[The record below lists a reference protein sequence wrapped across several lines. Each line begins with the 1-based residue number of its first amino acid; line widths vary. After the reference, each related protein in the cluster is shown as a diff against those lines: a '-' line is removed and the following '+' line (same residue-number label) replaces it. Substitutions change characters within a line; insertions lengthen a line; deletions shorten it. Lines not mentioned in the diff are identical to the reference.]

1 MPKRSNK
8 VYKEL
13 IADLTERKFLKTIKF
28 SKKKM
33 LELIQRENWHDKISF
48 IISRETVTCKDV
60 LKICETTLNSISDE
74 PENGWLPYTYDCI
87 LNQLFPENIPDKTI
101 PACEAGRLFYLKVLR
116 IFLRYEIENKE
127 FDRSIHIE
135 FLTADEIDKTE
146 SSDEYNRLMQIFEEN
161 YIYEFMRIGQEIT
174 RYKTLSHVSGV
185 HYISL
190 HIGRQLLQVDVP
202 IDIAL
207 VSGAAIGHDIGKYGC
222 KPEEAKRIPYLHYY
236 YTDKYFKKNGMPTIG
251 HIASNHSTWDLELE
265 NLSVE
270 SLVLIYSDFRVKSIN
285 DQEGEEF
292 VQFYDL
298 KDSFDVILNKLD
310 NVDEAKKDRYI
321 KVYNKLKDF
330 EDFML
335 DLGVNID
342 LTTTKLSTRDS
353 KDPALYNSDEA
364 VRCLKNLAVKHNIGV
379 MNKLNSET
387 AFSDILEAARSE
399 GNWKNIRAYMNI
411 FAEYFTYMTQKQK
424 VMTLNFLYE
433 LLMHREGDIRRQS
446 AQLIGN
452 IIANYDEEY
461 RKELPEGVIREQD
474 EINSIKL
481 WEKYLEAIIFPDHKV
496 TVQHKRWLGYTIKFV
511 LRSVLE
517 RCKKEERRKYLESF
531 LCFYKDSNE
540 VADSTAFILLDSIL
554 DLPLSL
560 CTDED
565 IKMLMNFAARL
576 ASRDSL
582 EIQIAIL
589 RIIKCLSESKNYRRE
604 AENLLNACM
613 KYFDS
618 DETLSMKY
626 LKYEI
631 SKNLNLPI
639 KDEKGLAHAIYN
651 DPNTISKIFLENLK
665 SATPWVVKAVNIE
678 LLLNQILLG
687 SNNQLLQV
695 AAHFSNLI
703 KVSERVI
710 VRHAAGQALL
720 SIITKLSLSERN
732 EIAVELSK
740 GLEIG
745 QYEFSKYLP
754 DYLGVLALH
763 LHPNELDEL
772 MHDFRRLLNSTNER
786 VGSVTLNTLGIM
798 LQHYSQYKGR
808 FNESNEAYIKRRDE
822 ILGLIMKGLSNY
834 NEMISQE
841 AFLVIGQFLFGSSKL
856 TLEDKYSIFKV
867 IYKKMLILIMD
878 QKETGLSFF
887 NRAASLNHIYRFL
900 SDYLFLNNEIRIPII
915 DKIAFFPGTFDPFSL
930 GHKGIVKEIRD
941 LGFEVYLAI
950 DEFSWSKKTQPKLVR
965 RKIVS
970 MSEADEKNVYL
981 FPDDIPINLA
991 NPQDLKK
998 LRELFPGR
1006 EIYIVVG
1013 SDVIENA
1020 SSYKAPPEEN
1030 SIHGFHHIIFKRT
1043 LDVQN
1048 LKSKK
1053 KSTSILTGKLIE
1065 LMLPPYLEE
1074 ISSSQIRE
1082 NVDYN
1087 RDISNLI
1094 EPLAESYIY
1103 DNSLYLREPRYKHI
1117 IGSRQ
1122 IKFEVIKEFNGPLID
1137 ELTKTLFH
1145 EQNCKENSKDY
1156 IRSYLGRK
1164 GVNAVVI
1171 RDGSKNDIPVAIATF
1186 HEVAMSDLFAEFEN
1200 IKLASH
1206 IRGITSGRI
1215 VILSGLAYSYD
1226 SPIKN
1231 ADQLVLTEALA
1242 YCLEHGFTF
1251 AIYHRHIGEINARLA
1266 LLLKRQGFQLIKVN
1280 GAENHI
1286 YTVDMKYPV
1295 SLHKDIVTVIK
1306 DPFNER
1312 ERVLNAIEEAHRR
1325 MQYSLTKL
1333 YPGNLVLSFDAK
1345 VMHHRIVDLITKNN
1359 KVPNEPLKVRQLGE
1373 FMCVPFGKILSGMVV
1388 PNTVTKS
1395 LHTDKRFDPA
1405 IARFEI
1411 TEFPNY
1417 SPLFY
1422 QIRTIK
1428 SFQRP
1433 VLLVDDLLHKGYRL
1447 RKLDPLFRQE
1457 NLQVSKI
1464 IVGLLSGRGKD
1475 LMTLQKREVESVY
1488 FIPNLRSWF
1497 VESNMYP
1504 FIGGDSVLREGHN
1517 NKGFLPSINL
1527 ILPYVAPSFLMD
1539 TPKSALYDFSMT
1551 CLTNAK
1557 NILKAIEEEYQIVYE
1572 RKLTLN
1578 RQSEA
1583 ILSIRYPDKGGDM
1596 SYDINMSPSEYVS
1609 SDIEM
1614 LQRLENII
1622 LR

>member
-1 MPKRSNK
+1 
-8 VYKEL
+8 
-13 IADLTERKFLKTIKF
+13 
-28 SKKKM
+28 
-33 LELIQRENWHDKISF
+33 
-48 IISRETVTCKDV
+48 
-60 LKICETTLNSISDE
+60 
-74 PENGWLPYTYDCI
+74 
-87 LNQLFPENIPDKTI
+87 
-101 PACEAGRLFYLKVLR
+101 
-116 IFLRYEIENKE
+116 
-127 FDRSIHIE
+127 
-135 FLTADEIDKTE
+135 
-146 SSDEYNRLMQIFEEN
+146 
-161 YIYEFMRIGQEIT
+161 
-174 RYKTLSHVSGV
+174 
-185 HYISL
+185 
-190 HIGRQLLQVDVP
+190 
-202 IDIAL
+202 
-207 VSGAAIGHDIGKYGC
+207 
-222 KPEEAKRIPYLHYY
+222 
-236 YTDKYFKKNGMPTIG
+236 
-251 HIASNHSTWDLELE
+251 
-265 NLSVE
+265 
-270 SLVLIYSDFRVKSIN
+270 
-285 DQEGEEF
+285 
-292 VQFYDL
+292 
-298 KDSFDVILNKLD
+298 
-310 NVDEAKKDRYI
+310 
-321 KVYNKLKDF
+321 
-330 EDFML
+330 
-335 DLGVNID
+335 
-342 LTTTKLSTRDS
+342 
-353 KDPALYNSDEA
+353 
-364 VRCLKNLAVKHNIGV
+364 
-379 MNKLNSET
+379 
-387 AFSDILEAARSE
+387 
-399 GNWKNIRAYMNI
+399 
-411 FAEYFTYMTQKQK
+411 
-424 VMTLNFLYE
+424 MTLNFLYE

-452 IIANYDEEY
+452 IIVNYDEEY

-474 EINSIKL
+474 EITSIKL
-481 WEKYLEAIIFPDHKV
+481 WEKYLESIIFPDHKV
-496 TVQHKRWLGYTIKFV
+496 TDQHKRWLGYTIKFV
-511 LRSVLE
+511 LRSALE

-531 LCFYKDSNE
+531 LCFYKNTNE
-540 VADSTAFILLDSIL
+540 LIDSTAFILLDSIL

-565 IKMLMNFAARL
+565 IKMLISFITRMATRE
-576 ASRDSL
+576 SL

-589 RIIKCLSESKNYRRE
+589 RIMKCLSESKNYKGVADILVNE
-604 AENLLNACM
+604 CM
-613 KYFDS
+613 KYFSS
-618 DETLSMKY
+618 DETLSIKY

-631 SKNLNLPI
+631 LKNLNQPI
-639 KDEKGLAHAIYN
+639 EDEKELVNAIYH
-651 DPNTISKIFLENLK
+651 DHNTISEIFLENLK
-665 SATPWVVKAVNIE
+665 AATPWVVKSVNIE

-710 VRHAAGQALL
+710 IRHASGQALL
-720 SIITKLSLSERN
+720 SIIPKLSLSERN

-772 MHDFRRLLNSTNER
+772 MNEFRRLLNSTNER

-841 AFLVIGQFLFGSSKL
+841 AILVIGQYLFGSSQL
-856 TLEDKYSIFKV
+856 TLEDKYSIFNV
-867 IYKKMLILIMD
+867 IYKKMLILIAD
-878 QKETGLSFF
+878 QKETELSFF
-887 NRAASLNHIYRFL
+887 HRAASLNHIYRFL
-900 SDYLFLNNEIRIPII
+900 SDYLFLNNEINIPVIE
-915 DKIAFFPGTFDPFSL
+915 KIAFFPGTFDPFSL

-970 MSEADEKNVYL
+970 MSEADEKDVYL

-1030 SIHGFHHIIFKRT
+1030 SVHGFHHIIFKRT

-1048 LKSKK
+1048 QNSRK

-1117 IGSRQ
+1117 IASRQ
-1122 IKFEVIKEFNGPLID
+1122 IKFEVIKEFTGALIE
-1137 ELTKTLFH
+1137 ELTETLLC
-1145 EQNCKENSKDY
+1145 ENCKEINKENVRAYLSRKD
-1156 IRSYLGRK
+1156 
-1164 GVNAVVI
+1164 VNAIVI
-1171 RDGSKNDIPVAIATF
+1171 RDGNRNDIPVAFASF
-1186 HEVAMSDLFAEFEN
+1186 HEVGMSDLFAEFGN

-1215 VILSGLAYSYD
+1215 VVLSGIVYS
-1226 SPIKN
+1226 SNSLIKN

-1242 YCLEHGFTF
+1242 YCLEHSFTF
-1251 AIYHRHIGEINARLA
+1251 AIYHRHIGEIDARLA
-1266 LLLKRQGFQLIKVN
+1266 LLLKRQGFQLIKAN
-1280 GAENHI
+1280 GAESHI
-1286 YTVDMKYPV
+1286 YAVDMKYPV
-1295 SLHKDIVTVIK
+1295 SLLKDIVTVIK
-1306 DPFNER
+1306 EPFSEK
-1312 ERVLNAIEEAHRR
+1312 ESVLNAIEEAHRR
-1325 MQYSLTKL
+1325 LQYSLTKL
-1333 YPGNLVLSFDAK
+1333 YPGNLVLSFDSK
-1345 VMHHRIVDLITKNN
+1345 IMHHRIVDLITKNN
-1359 KVPNEPLKVRQLGE
+1359 NVPNEPLKERKLGE

-1405 IARFEI
+1405 IAQFEI

-1417 SPLFY
+1417 SPLVY

-1428 SFQRP
+1428 SFRRP

-1447 RKLDPLFRQE
+1447 KELDPLFRKE

-1475 LMTLQKREVESVY
+1475 LMTLQKRKVESVY

-1504 FIGGDSVLREGHN
+1504 FVGGDSVLREGHN
-1517 NKGFLPSINL
+1517 NRGFLPSINL

-1551 CLTNAK
+1551 CLINAK

-1578 RQSEA
+1578 RQGEA

-1609 SDIEM
+1609 DDIEM

>member
-1 MPKRSNK
+1 MPRRTNQ

-13 IADLTERKFLKTIKF
+13 INHLIEKHFLRSIRF
-28 SKKKM
+28 SKRMM
-33 LELIQRENWHDKISF
+33 LELIQKENWQEKISV
-48 IISRETVTCKDV
+48 IIAKETVACQDV
-60 LKICETTLNSISDE
+60 LKICETTMNSLSDA
-74 PENGWLPYTYDCI
+74 PENGWLPYTYDYI
-87 LNQLFPENIPDKTI
+87 LNRIFPEDVPDKTI
-101 PACEAGRLFYLKVLR
+101 PACEAGMLFYLEVMR
-116 IFLRYEIENKE
+116 MFLRYETENKV
-127 FDRSIHIE
+127 FDKRIHLE
-135 FLTADEIDKTE
+135 FLTPHEIDKVE
-146 SSDEYNRLMQIFEEN
+146 SADEYNHLIQLFKEN

-174 RYKTLSHVSGV
+174 KYKTLSHVSGV

-190 HIGRQLLQVDVP
+190 HIGRQLLQAGIP
-202 IDIAL
+202 IDLAL

-236 YTDKYFKKNGMPTIG
+236 YTDKYFKKNGMPAIG

-285 DQEGEEF
+285 GKKGDEF

-298 KDSFDVILNKLD
+298 KDSFGVILNKLD

-330 EDFML
+330 EDYML
-335 DLGVNID
+335 DLGVNTD
-342 LTTTKLSTRDS
+342 LTSTELRTRES

-364 VRCLKNLAVKHNIGV
+364 VQSLKNLAIQHNIGV

-387 AFSDILEAARSE
+387 AFGDVLEAARSE
-399 GNWKNIRAYMNI
+399 GDWKNIRAYMNI

-452 IIANYDEEY
+452 IIVHYDEEY
-461 RKELPEGVIREQD
+461 RKELPRGVIREPD
-474 EINSIKL
+474 EITSIRL

-496 TVQHKRWLGYTIKFV
+496 TDQHKRWLGYTIKFV
-511 LRSVLE
+511 LQSVLE
-517 RCKKEERRKYLESF
+517 RCKKEDCRNYFESF
-531 LCFYKDSNE
+531 LHFYINATE
-540 VADSTAFILLDSIL
+540 VIDSTAFILLDSIL

-560 CTDED
+560 FTDED
-565 IKMLMNFAARL
+565 IRIIMDFITRM

-582 EIQIAIL
+582 EIQIAVL
-589 RIIKCLSESKNYRRE
+589 RIIKYLSASKNHRRQ
-604 AENLLNACM
+604 AEILVKSCM
-613 KYFDS
+613 KYFNS
-618 DETLSMKY
+618 DEVISMKY
-626 LKYEI
+626 LKHEI
-631 SKNLNLPI
+631 LKNLKLPMR
-639 KDEKGLAHAIYN
+639 DEKGIVYAIYQ
-651 DPNTISKIFLENLK
+651 DPNTISEIFFENLK
-665 SATPWVVKAVNIE
+665 YATPWVLKVVNIE
-678 LLLNQILLG
+678 ILMDHIHLKA
-687 SNNQLLQV
+687 NKQLLQV
-695 AAHFSNLI
+695 ATHFSNLL
-703 KVSERVI
+703 KVSDRVI
-710 VRHAAGQALL
+710 VRHTAGQALL
-720 SIITKLSLSERN
+720 SIIPKLSLAERN

-740 GLEIG
+740 SLEIG

-772 MHDFRRLLNSTNER
+772 IHNFRRLLNSTNEY

-798 LQHYSQYKGR
+798 LQNYSQYKDR
-808 FNESNEAYIKRRDE
+808 FHESNDTYTRRRDE

-834 NEMISQE
+834 NDIISQE

-856 TLEDKYSIFKV
+856 TLDDKYAFFKI
-867 IYKKMLILIMD
+867 IYKRMLILIMD
-878 QKETGLSFF
+878 QRETELSFF
-887 NRAASLNHIYRFL
+887 SRAASLNHIYRFL
-900 SDYLFLNNEIRIPII
+900 SDYLFLNNELNIPVIM
-915 DKIAFFPGTFDPFSL
+915 KVAFFPGTFDPFSL
-930 GHKGIVKEIRD
+930 GHKGIVKEIRN
-941 LGFEVYLAI
+941 LGYEIYLAI
-950 DEFSWSKKTQPKLVR
+950 DEFSWSKKTQPRLVR
-965 RKIVS
+965 RKIIS
-970 MSEADEKNVYL
+970 MSEADEKDVYL

-991 NPQDLKK
+991 NPKDLKK
-998 LRELFPGR
+998 LRDLFPER

-1013 SDVIENA
+1013 SDVIEKA

-1030 SIHGFHHIIFKRT
+1030 SIHGFHHIIFRRT

-1048 LKSKK
+1048 QKSKME
-1053 KSTSILTGKLIE
+1053 STSILTGKLIE
-1065 LMLPPYLEE
+1065 LKLPPYLEE
-1074 ISSSQIRE
+1074 ISSTQIRE

-1087 RDISNLI
+1087 RDISQLI
-1094 EPLAESYIY
+1094 EPLTESYVY
-1103 DNSLYLREPRYKHI
+1103 DNSLYLREPQYKHI
-1117 IGSRQ
+1117 FGTRQ
-1122 IKFEVIKEFNGPLID
+1122 IKFEIIKKFSGQLID
-1137 ELTKTLFH
+1137 ELTRTLFQ
-1145 EQNCKENSKDY
+1145 EQHNKEH
-1156 IRSYLGRK
+1156 IRSYLERNDVK
-1164 GVNAVVI
+1164 AVII
-1171 RDGSKNDIPVAIATF
+1171 RDGSRNDIPVAIAAF
-1186 HEVAMSDLFAEFEN
+1186 HEVSMSDLFSEFGN

-1215 VILSGLAYSYD
+1215 VVLSGIAYSSD
-1226 SPIKN
+1226 SSIEN
-1231 ADQLVLTEALA
+1231 TDQLVLTEALA
-1242 YCLEHGFTF
+1242 YCLENGFTF
-1251 AIYHRHIGEINARLA
+1251 AIYHRYIGEIDTRLARL
-1266 LLLKRQGFQLIKVN
+1266 LNRQGFQLMKVN
-1280 GAENHI
+1280 EAEDHI
-1286 YTVDMKYPV
+1286 YAVDMKYPV
-1295 SLHKDIVTVIK
+1295 TLQKDISTIVK
-1306 DPFNER
+1306 EPFNGR
-1312 ERVLNAIEEAHRR
+1312 ERVLNAIEEAHKK
-1325 MQYSLTKL
+1325 MQHSLTKL

-1345 VMHHRIVDLITKNN
+1345 VMHYRIVDLITQNN
-1359 KVPNEPLKVRQLGE
+1359 NVPSEPLKVRQLGE
-1373 FMCVPFGKILSGMVV
+1373 FMCVPFGKILRGMVV

-1395 LHTDKRFDPA
+1395 LHTDKRFEPA
-1405 IARFEI
+1405 ITRFEI

-1417 SPLFY
+1417 SPLTY

-1475 LMTLQKREVESVY
+1475 LMTLQNREVESVY

-1504 FIGGDSVLREGHN
+1504 FIGGDSVLREGQY

-1527 ILPYVAPSFLMD
+1527 ILPYVAPNFLMD
-1539 TPKSALYDFSMT
+1539 TPKLALYDFSMT
-1551 CLTNAK
+1551 CLTNARS
-1557 NILKAIEEEYQIVYE
+1557 ILKTIEEEYQIVYE

-1578 RQSEA
+1578 RQGEA
-1583 ILSIRYPDKGGDM
+1583 LLSTRYPDKGGDL
-1596 SYDINMSPSEYVS
+1596 SYDINMAPSEYIS

-1614 LQRLENII
+1614 LKRLENII